1 MDQNVACFL
10 EPTCLCWT
18 PAGPAATGIRVFL
31 AAPEDR
37 PGMVFTLV
45 WLTEVV
51 VVVVT
56 VDAVMLL
63 VWSRVIV
70 ATENLELILPIRHQR
85 RRHFARQ
92 IGLQATQD

>member
-1 MDQNVACFL
+1 
-10 EPTCLCWT
+10 
-18 PAGPAATGIRVFL
+18 VFL
-31 AAPEDR
+31 AATEDR
-37 PGMVFTLV
+37 PSVLFALV
-45 WLTEVV
+45 GITKVI

-56 VDAVMLL
+56 VDAIMLL
-63 VWSRVIV
+63 VWSRIIV